1 LAYWAAGVLEGWIQG
16 CGGGSEGVTPDSP
29 QITQITPKW
38 PKRAKRVIF
47 GVFGVIQAKWAQM
60 GISRPNMAIWAKYR
74 PNIAYWAYMVLA
86 GAEYGQ
92 IRLIWG
98 VTPDL
103 TLFTPFGHIWV
114 IFDPKGSN
122 MAKRVISGVQGP
134 NRGIPANPGPD
145 MAKWAKYRVNIA
157 YWAYMVLAGAESG

>member
-1 LAYWAAGVLEGWIQG
+1 MLVGGCIGVVLGLGRVLTYWAAGVLEGWIRG

-86 GAEYGQ
+86 G
-92 IRLIWG
+92 
-98 VTPDL
+98 P
-103 TLFTPFGHIWV
+103 
-114 IFDPKGSN
+114 N
-122 MAKRVISGVQGP
+122 MAKSG
-134 NRGIPANPGPD
+134 
-145 MAKWAKYRVNIA
+145 
-157 YWAYMVLAGAESG
+157 